1 MPQSNLFPGLGSQQ
15 YAVWANRP
23 ILSKA
28 HLFSSFLHQNAQPSP
43 PVVWPMHPI
52 LTSTRAFNCN
62 RLVEKPTA
70 SSIAFRHQQ
79 EWVSYRGSYGDVYF
93 KIEVLLF
100 SKRDLCFNSI
110 KAWFIIS
117 GKLEVFQC
125 CSVFCNNNSASQRLY
140 FISNRVGSL
149 KHSHPQVRRGSRKSR
164 RVRGR
169 WRHLQKGESCHVKN
183 TILTGIVGE
192 LFDIDKIFS
201 CTMAYPQ
208 Q

>member
-23 ILSKA
+23 IISKA

-43 PVVWPMHPI
+43 PGC
-52 LTSTRAFNCN
+52 LTNTPPSSSHSHWYACFNCK

-125 CSVFCNNNSASQRLY
+125 CSVFCNNKSASQRLY

-149 KHSHPQVRRGSRKSR
+149 KHSHPQVRRGSRRSMEADEGTFK
-164 RVRGR
+164 
-169 WRHLQKGESCHVKN
+169 KGESCHIQSLQ
-183 TILTGIVGE
+183 T
-192 LFDIDKIFS
+192 
-201 CTMAYPQ
+201 
-208 Q
+208 

>member
-1 MPQSNLFPGLGSQQ
+1 M
-15 YAVWANRP
+15 
-23 ILSKA
+23 
-28 HLFSSFLHQNAQPSP
+28 
-43 PVVWPMHPI
+43 
-52 LTSTRAFNCN
+52 
-62 RLVEKPTA
+62 EKPTA

-79 EWVSYRGSYGDVYF
+79 EWVSYRGCYGDVYF

-149 KHSHPQVRRGSRKSR
+149 KHSHPLVHRGSRRSTESKRQMKAPTKKVNLVTYSPYRHSWRTFCYWQDFQLYYSTFTTIIFYSR
-164 RVRGR
+164 RRPVRRRDHVAAEGLSRLGR
-169 WRHLQKGESCHVKN
+169 IDIYLPTQVTDHSKAASRPASCFP
-183 TILTGIVGE
+183 LLPIVVRTS
-192 LFDIDKIFS
+192 DS
-201 CTMAYPQ
+201 
-208 Q
+208 